1 MADGTYRH
9 RQLTHR
15 YFKSKAN
22 LWCGT
27 RELGD
32 EVGFRNFT
40 LRFAFTSHTS
50 FVLTHNLSAHSLRQ
64 APPRL
69 RPDYPILS
77 SVLGLTRSLLERF
90 PFR

>member
-1 MADGTYRH
+1 MADGTHRH

-50 FVLTHNLSAHSLRQ
+50 FSSLTIC
-64 APPRL
+64 PR
-69 RPDYPILS
+69 
-77 SVLGLTRSLLERF
+77 TRSVKLHLVF
-90 PFR
+90 APTIQSSLQFWS